1 MEARKSGPLDDRA
14 TWIEGSD
21 AMGKLKL
28 QMQVS
33 IDSSDANGPSEDGA
47 WDEIEGYSRDL
58 LDSADT
64 IILGRKTAV
73 DFIPYWDDAA
83 AQPEG
88 PWQGVAQR
96 ISAASK
102 VVFSKTLD
110 KPDWKNSRIE
120 NGDLAEGIKRLKATK
135 KKDILVYGGVSFVT
149 SLIEE
154 RLIDEFHLFVNP
166 VAIGKGKSIFSGL
179 GASQPFKL
187 VKSIAYNSGIVL
199 LHYEPK

>member
-1 MEARKSGPLDDRA
+1 
-14 TWIEGSD
+14 
-21 AMGKLKL
+21 MGKLKL

-64 IILGRKTAV
+64 IVLGRKTAV
-73 DFIPYWDDAA
+73 DFIPYWDSAA
-83 AQPEG
+83 AQSEG

-110 KPDWKNSRIE
+110 KPDWKNTRIE
-120 NGDLAEGIKRLKATK
+120 NGDLAEGIKRLKATSNK
-135 KKDILVYGGVSFVT
+135 GIVVYGGVSFVT

-154 RLIDEFHLFVNP
+154 GLIDEFHLFVNP

-179 GASQPFKL
+179 GASQRFKL
-187 VKSIAYNSGIVL
+187 VKSIAYDSGVVL